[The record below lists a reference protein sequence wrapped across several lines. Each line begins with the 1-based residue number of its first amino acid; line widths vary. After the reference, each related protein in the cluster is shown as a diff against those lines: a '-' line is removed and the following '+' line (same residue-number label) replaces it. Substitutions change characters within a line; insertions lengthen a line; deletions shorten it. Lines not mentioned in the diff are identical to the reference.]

1 MSKTLNKRSIK
12 TLDTLKVEGNLS
24 CAREDVLSVEEPLEI
39 RIQQNCDGKTKLHPV
54 AVTMRTPG
62 DDKEL
67 SVGFLFSEGIISN
80 FNDIEKIELE
90 KCNSVTIVL
99 KENLFIDPEVF
110 ARHSFVASSCGVC
123 GKKSIAA
130 VRVKRQFECLHDTPL
145 LSSDIVHKL
154 PSVLRLS
161 QEHFEHTGGIHASAL
176 FDTSGNAL
184 NIKEDVGRHNALD
197 KLLGSEFIK
206 DRLPLTD
213 KILMLSG
220 RISFELVQKA
230 AHAGIPII
238 VAVGAPS
245 SLAVQLAEECD
256 MTLLGFVKNG
266 RFNVY
271 SGAQRIIG
279 LEESGQA

>member
-1 MSKTLNKRSIK
+1 MSKTLNSRSIK
-12 TLDTLKVEGNLS
+12 KLDTLKVIGS
-24 CAREDVLSVEEPLEI
+24 VSHAQPDSLSVEEPLEI
-39 RIQQNCDGKTKLHPV
+39 RIQQNSDGEIKVQPV

-67 SVGFLFSEGIISN
+67 AVGFLFSEGIIKDCN
-80 FNDIEKIELE
+80 EIENVEIE
-90 KCNSVTIVL
+90 KCNSVNIVL
-99 KENLFIDPEVF
+99 KNSVLLDPAIF

-130 VRVKRQFECLHDTPL
+130 VRVKRQFNCLPDSPL
-145 LSSDIVHKL
+145 LSPDIIHKL
-154 PSVLRLS
+154 PAALRLA

-176 FDTSGNAL
+176 FDKLGNVQ

-197 KLLGSEFIK
+197 KILGSEFLK
-206 DRLPLTD
+206 KSLPLTD

-256 MTLLGFVKNG
+256 MTLLGFVKNE

-279 LEESGQA
+279 LLEKN